1 MRFGVTKSQLVDLV
15 SSYQQ
20 MENAEHLSKLSERG
34 DCIDWLLPALAT
46 DSKDGISASEDALRA
61 RRN

>member
-1 MRFGVTKSQLVDLV
+1 
-15 SSYQQ
+15 
-20 MENAEHLSKLSERG
+20 MENADHLSKLSERG